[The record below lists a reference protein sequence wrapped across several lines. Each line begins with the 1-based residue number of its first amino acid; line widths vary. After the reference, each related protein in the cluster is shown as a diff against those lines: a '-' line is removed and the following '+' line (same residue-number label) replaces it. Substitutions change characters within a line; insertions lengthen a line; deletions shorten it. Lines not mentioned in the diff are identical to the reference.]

1 MENIL
6 AEYLQRSFPEEGA
19 ALPAVTGPVVTFSR
33 EFGCPSKPTAQ
44 LLVDTINRQF
54 RGTGAPSWKFISKEV
69 VENAA
74 RDLEMHPSDLHFML
88 STGARGLLSDVLAS
102 FTYSYVS
109 SHRMKKTIRKVITE
123 LATIGHMVIV
133 GRGGAGVL
141 HGYPSTL
148 HVRLQAPMDWRIR
161 EICRIRG
168 LTRDE
173 AVKLAEETDEKRRAL
188 IELVSGVTYSPYLFD
203 LIMNC
208 NTLSMADMADTVI
221 SLMKSRKLL
230 P

>member
-19 ALPAVTGPVVTFSR
+19 AKPDVSGPVVTFSR

-44 LLVDTINRQF
+44 LLVEAINRQF
-54 RGTGAPSWKFISKEV
+54 RGTGAPVWKFISKEV

-74 RDLEMHPSDLHFML
+74 RELEMHPNDLHFMM
-88 STGARGLLSDVLAS
+88 STATRGLLSDVLAS

-123 LATIGHMVIV
+123 LANKGHMVIV

-141 HGYPSTL
+141 HGCPSAI
-148 HVRLQAPMDWRIR
+148 HVRLQAPIDWRIR
-161 EICRIRG
+161 EICRIKG
-168 LTRDE
+168 ITREE
-173 AVKLAEETDEKRRAL
+173 ALKLAQETDEKRMAL
-188 IELVSGVTYSPYLFD
+188 MELVYGEPYTPYLFD

-208 NTLSMADMADTVI
+208 SALSMAEMVDTVI
-221 SLMKSRKLL
+221 VLMKSRKML

>member
-19 ALPAVTGPVVTFSR
+19 ARPAVTGPVVTFSR
-33 EFGCPSKPTAQ
+33 EFGCPSKLTAQ
-44 LLVDTINRQF
+44 LLVETINRDL
-54 RGTGAPSWKFISKEV
+54 RGTGAPVWKFISKEV

-74 RDLEMHPSDLHFML
+74 KELEMHPSDLHFMM
-88 STGARGLLSDVLAS
+88 SANARGLLSDVLAS

-123 LATIGHMVIV
+123 IAMKGHMVIV

-141 HGYPSTL
+141 QGCTSAL
-148 HVRLQAPMDWRIR
+148 HVRLQAPIEWRIR
-161 EICRIRG
+161 EICRIKG
-168 LTRDE
+168 VSGKDAL
-173 AVKLAEETDEKRRAL
+173 KMAEETDEKRRAL
-188 IELVSGVTYSPYLFD
+188 IEMVFGASFTPYLFD
-203 LIMNC
+203 LMLNC
-208 NTLSMADMADTVI
+208 ATLSMPEMADTVI
-221 SLMKSRKLL
+221 ALMKTRKLL